1 MLLNDCAQSILSK
14 LNQII
19 DKLNTPS
26 PPAGDAKESSVQ
38 DAITQATNANTNAS
52 NASSYA
58 NSAKSNT
65 ATNNTASSTGIL
77 SQKLSYI
84 INQLGTISTNIN
96 NSIEKTF
103 VSTAS
108 NTVIK
113 TLLSGS
119 ASSTTDSYVEAVS
132 FRALGFTGQLRI
144 LYTYE
149 GGTNTNG
156 VTIHVNGVSVAS
168 SDAEGNQSLDF
179 YVNDGDNV
187 VVKVAGG
194 SVHWSSGTTR
204 YYTGTISNVR
214 LCGTITET
222 QKTYTWDIV
231 IT

>member
-19 DKLNTPS
+19 DKLNTP
-26 PPAGDAKESSVQ
+26 PPPTGDAKESSVQ
-38 DAITQATNANTNAS
+38 SAITQATNANTNAT

-119 ASSTTDSYVEAVS
+119 VTANTNSFVDAVS
-132 FRALGFTGQLRI
+132 FRALGFGGQLRI
-144 LYTYE
+144 LYSYDA
-149 GGTNTNG
+149 GTNANG
-156 VTIHVNGVSVAS
+156 VAVYVNGVNTAS
-168 SDAEGNQSLDF
+168 SDSEGSQSLDF

-194 SVHWSSGTTR
+194 KTTWSSGIVD
-204 YYTGTISNVR
+204 YHKGTISNVR

-222 QKTYTWDIV
+222 QKIYTWDV
-231 IT
+231 IIT